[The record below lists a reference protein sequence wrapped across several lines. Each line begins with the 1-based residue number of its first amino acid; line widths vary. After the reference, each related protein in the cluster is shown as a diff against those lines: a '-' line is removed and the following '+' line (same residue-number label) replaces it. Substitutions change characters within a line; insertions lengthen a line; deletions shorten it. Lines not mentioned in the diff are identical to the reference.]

1 MSSTIISTKFV
12 IGGAVGGL
20 VAALG
25 TAEGKVGKLGSA
37 ITDLKNEKPFKL
49 GAALERQ
56 REILEKYYGSI
67 QESRKRLE
75 LYRKAQKKAGIG
87 AKQYDSL
94 IKKEEKS
101 LKRLTGKHT
110 GLRNEYKRQGLAIT
124 AAGHNLR
131 DLQQDYRKTSEEVER
146 LSKKQGALSA
156 SMQARKNRAGQ
167 REQLRTE
174 MGETAAVG
182 AMLLAPV
189 MLAARTEQAEIRLST
204 AINADDE
211 AKAMAAARASAK
223 KLAKTGLVAYNE
235 AFDIQYAL
243 NSAGMNA
250 KMARVG
256 STVVAK
262 VARATSGQAEGV
274 GEVIATTFNNLGT
287 SMVGTAEQKMNRIG
301 DLLTKTQLKFQI
313 KNFDQLG
320 ESMKQ
325 AAAGIGSADLGIE
338 QGLTMLGTL
347 NSAGLGGSSAG
358 TALNA
363 VLRNLVRARDEFN
376 IDIVRDSKGQ
386 LDLISTLEQINDATS
401 GMNTDDRSEA
411 FQKVFGDEGKAGL
424 VPLIKKV
431 HELRSSLQSV
441 SEGSRGIVDQEV
453 QKFLDSGLIKIE
465 QTKNSL
471 VVIGST
477 LGNVLLPGV
486 VLVAAAVATLLTPVG
501 WMAENF
507 PTLTAVV
514 GGAAFGFVAFSL
526 AIKAV
531 KYGSSMAADGVS
543 ILKDTVTWLGDSQRV
558 ATARTVALGIAQK
571 TVAIGTKVWT
581 GAQWLLN
588 AALTANPIGMV
599 VMGVAALAGGA
610 YMLIKHWSSVKDFFA
625 GLWDG
630 IASGVTWVWEKIKWL
645 WDMLKKGISMS
656 PIGMIGTAID
666 KVSGWFGGDDE
677 AEKPVTKPVAAVS
690 APVAKKG
697 GEIFVDETP
706 GLSSIPQTSTLQ
718 VSNTSQSAAP
728 VTIEVKQNITVNGGD
743 ESTVK
748 KAVNEAHGSLKEQI
762 HQAMDEY
769 YQKQQRVAYGN

>member
-25 TAEGKVGKLGSA
+25 TAESKVGKLGTA

-56 REILEKYYGSI
+56 RESMEKYHVAI

-75 LYRKAQKKAGIG
+75 SYRDAQKKAGIS

-101 LKRLTGKHT
+101 LKRLTNNHT
-110 GLRNEYKRQGLAIT
+110 RLCDEYKRQSLAIT
-124 AAGHNLR
+124 AAGQNLR
-131 DLQQDYRKTSEEVER
+131 DLQQDYRNTSEEIDR

-156 SMQARKNRAGQ
+156 SMQARKHRADQ
-167 REQLRTE
+167 RNQLRTE
-174 MGETAAVG
+174 MGETTAVG
-182 AMLLAPV
+182 ALMLAPV
-189 MLAARTEQAEIRLST
+189 MLSAQTEQSEIRLST

-211 AKAMAAARASAK
+211 AQAMAAAKSSAK

-250 KMARVG
+250 KMARIG

-262 VARATSGQAEGV
+262 VARVTNGQAEGV
-274 GEVIATTFNNLGT
+274 GEVVATTFNNLGT
-287 SMVGTAEQKMNRIG
+287 NMVGTAEQKMTRIG
-301 DLLTKTQLKFQI
+301 DLLTKAQLKFQI
-313 KNFDQLG
+313 RNFDQLG
-320 ESMKQ
+320 ESMKE
-325 AAAGIGSADLGIE
+325 AASSLKTYDMGIE

-347 NSAGLGGSSAG
+347 NSAGLGGSRAG

-363 VLRNLVRARDEFN
+363 VLRNLGKAQDEYN
-376 IDIVRDSKGQ
+376 IDIVRDAKGQ
-386 LDLISTLEQINDATS
+386 LDLISTLQQLQSATADMS
-401 GMNTDDRSEA
+401 KDERAQSLQEI
-411 FQKVFGDEGKAGL
+411 FGDEGIKG
-424 VPLIKKV
+424 VSPLLGKINQLDSA
-431 HELRSSLQSV
+431 LRDV
-441 SEGSRGIVDQEV
+441 SDGSRGIVDQEV
-453 QKFLDSGLIKIE
+453 QKFLDSGLVKME
-465 QTKNSL
+465 KAKNSL

-486 VLVAAAVATLLTPVG
+486 VLVADAVSTLLSPVG
-501 WMAENF
+501 WLAENF
-507 PTLTAVV
+507 PGLTAVV

-526 AIKAV
+526 AVKAV

-543 ILKDTVTWLGDSQRV
+543 ILKDTVTWLGDSQKV
-558 ATARTVALGIAQK
+558 ATARTYALGVAQK
-571 TVAIGTKVWT
+571 AVAIGTKIWT

-588 AALTANPIGMV
+588 AAMTANPIGLV
-599 VMGVAALAGGA
+599 VAGVAALAGGA

-656 PIGMIGTAID
+656 PIGMIGSAID
-666 KVSGWFGGDDE
+666 KVSSWFGGEDE
-677 AEKPVTKPVAAVS
+677 PEKPGTKPVAAVA

-697 GEIFVDETP
+697 GEIFVEENP
-706 GLSSIPQTSTLQ
+706 GPSSIPQTSTIQ
-718 VSNTSQSAAP
+718 VSNTSQSSAP
-728 VTIEVKQNITVNGGD
+728 VTIEVNQNFNVNGGD
-743 ESTVK
+743 ESAVK
-748 KAVNEAHGSLKEQI
+748 KAVSEAHGSLKEQI

-769 YQKQQRVAYGN
+769 YQNHRRLSYG